1 MAWGDIINRLNINK
15 FLSIIIFSLQNN
27 AKIINMTNEMAS
39 FISKNSRDWS
49 FYPQISDSLT
59 KHQTIDLIKL

>member
-1 MAWGDIINRLNINK
+1 
-15 FLSIIIFSLQNN
+15 
-27 AKIINMTNEMAS
+27 MTNEMAS